1 MGQELFDFRR
11 PHLGGVAE
19 VVEANEAAIPVY
31 ISGFGARGVGPAADG
46 GADVVFE
53 FHVDSWG
60 VYHIIIRVYL
70 ITSYCAP
77 SPTSGK
83 TERRWHEPGLRRRER
98 AKYPAHEANRA
109 PPQTRRRRSAK
120 ARVGQ
125 SFDVDPPVC
134 LCAAVIAPHPR

>member
-19 VVEANEAAIPVY
+19 LVEANKAPIPVH

-77 SPTSGK
+77 LQTSGK
-83 TERRWHEPGLRRRER
+83 TERCGEGPGPRWRER
-98 AKYPAHEANRA
+98 A
-109 PPQTRRRRSAK
+109 Q
-120 ARVGQ
+120 
-125 SFDVDPPVC
+125 
-134 LCAAVIAPHPR
+134 